1 MNIKSIIVVLSILL
15 LVSCGSKNALNDLK
29 VKKLAHIEFH
39 GGSGT
44 TKQRAIVVKNAVS
57 TYEGVKAEYA
67 WLGKNHGIQNL
78 DWQLLSQELLKERNR
93 VYDVFTIKKI
103 ADQKDIVLYFDITD
117 FDGK

>member
-1 MNIKSIIVVLSILL
+1 MRIKSLFALVSIFFFI
-15 LVSCGSKNALNDLK
+15 SCGSKQALNDLK

-44 TKQRAIVVKNAVS
+44 TKERAIIVKNAVS

-67 WLGKNHGIQNL
+67 WLGKNHGLQNL
-78 DWQLLSQELLKERNR
+78 DWQLLSQELLKERNK
-93 VYDVFTIKKI
+93 VYDIFKIKKI
-103 ADQKDIVLYFDITD
+103 ASQKEVVVYFDITD